1 LDREEKAPTVL
12 IRAAGESLGD
22 FIPTVWKTTRADFS
36 EPITALIFP
45 RVWSVDGGTF
55 DGARVDFSL
64 VAFFG
69 IGQADGFYRHRLP
82 QFWPPTAYPIETV
95 LVQPRVDGGEVRNG
109 GPHLKSSTEVLV
121 RANEASLQAQVAVFN
136 DILGTRVF
144 SLPVTKLQD
153 SMAETGAGVWF
164 HFWNR
169 SGGSVE
175 TLGSTRSSY
184 VCRSSEEF
192 RCLAEERTS
201 SRIHFTAMSPSTG
214 GATTWPLVVQHELM
228 HAMGFGHTCNFPSI
242 MFNLSAA
249 AKPECCMR
257 DGLWGEGLTNPV
269 TSLTPQD
276 VAGAQIWLSVGRL
289 TTQYEP
295 EISILESLVGEMT
308 IEKGYD
314 IPKWVQALRRLPEE
328 NTDSITMAEISQPR
342 GTRRQSRFPARL
354 EANERVWIWDS
365 TSTFG

>member
-1 LDREEKAPTVL
+1 
-12 IRAAGESLGD
+12 
-22 FIPTVWKTTRADFS
+22 
-36 EPITALIFP
+36 
-45 RVWSVDGGTF
+45 
-55 DGARVDFSL
+55 
-64 VAFFG
+64 
-69 IGQADGFYRHRLP
+69 
-82 QFWPPTAYPIETV
+82 
-95 LVQPRVDGGEVRNG
+95 
-109 GPHLKSSTEVLV
+109 
-121 RANEASLQAQVAVFN
+121 
-136 DILGTRVF
+136 
-144 SLPVTKLQD
+144 
-153 SMAETGAGVWF
+153 
-164 HFWNR
+164 
-169 SGGSVE
+169 
-175 TLGSTRSSY
+175 
-184 VCRSSEEF
+184 
-192 RCLAEERTS
+192 
-201 SRIHFTAMSPSTG
+201 
-214 GATTWPLVVQHELM
+214 
-228 HAMGFGHTCNFPSI
+228 MGFGHTCNFPSI